1 MNIRKLSVILII
13 FLIAISLIL
22 CGESDNG
29 EEEMSDFEKMSP
41 EELKD
46 YKAVIKTDFGDIHL
60 EFFPEAS
67 PNHVKNFLKLANSDF
82 YDGTT
87 FHRVI
92 PGFMIQGGD
101 PNSKDDDPTNDGQGG
116 PGYTVDAEFSD
127 ISHKRGILSMAR
139 SPQGP
144 NTAGSQF
151 FIVHKA
157 APHLDGQYSVF
168 GRVTDGLNVVDKIAN
183 VKTGARDRPIE
194 DVKVNID
201 IIKK

>member
-1 MNIRKLSVILII
+1 MNIRKLSIILII
-13 FLIAISLIL
+13 FLIAISLII

-29 EEEMSDFEKMSP
+29 EEEMSNFEKMSP

-60 EFFPEAS
+60 EFFPEAA
-67 PNHVKNFLKLANSDF
+67 PNHVRNFLKLANSDF

-116 PGYTVDAEFSD
+116 PGYTIDAEFSE

-151 FIVHKA
+151 FIVHQTA
-157 APHLDGQYSVF
+157 AHLDGQYSVF

-201 IIKK
+201 VMKK